1 MLEKIGH
8 IKNPL
13 TVIAMFAGIA
23 EVSGAAVLPFIDTS
37 IQERYVCFL
46 MGFPCL
52 LVALFFITLWCKH
65 FVLYAP
71 SDFKEDQNFMDAHF
85 KRGSSSL
92 PVGGVDLFPQDS
104 VTPALDEKAKGS
116 TSNGEACGEEELA
129 TGESKKDEAKKPGQ
143 NDITIE
149 GSYES
154 EPVVGSNV
162 AQKQKAES
170 FIIKKKFNLGFIARN
185 RVIRGLVHKL
195 GGNCQLNVEPK
206 QLPNIKF
213 DAVIESSV
221 ICVVSLVDVS
231 EDNLELGR
239 KINKKFS
246 DAKMFWQTLSSI
258 DKNRF
263 VFHLG
268 LMFAPGTTRITDTS
282 ISDLVSKRAEL
293 PFKTEVVL
301 YEYNSH
307 SLNSYPF

>member
-23 EVSGAAVLPFIDTS
+23 EVSGAVVLPFIDTS
-37 IQERYVCFL
+37 IQEQYVCFL

-52 LVALFFITLWCKH
+52 LVALFFITLWYKH

-92 PVGGVDLFPQDS
+92 PVGGVDIFPQNS
-104 VTPALDEKAKGS
+104 VTPALDEEIKDN

-129 TGESKKDEAKKPGQ
+129 TGESQAGEAKMTDP
-143 NDITIE
+143 NSITVE
-149 GSYES
+149 YSYES
-154 EPVVGSNV
+154 EPEIDSNV
-162 AQKQKAES
+162 VQKQKAEP
-170 FIIKKKFNLGFIARN
+170 FILKKNFDLGFIGRN
-185 RVIRGLVHKL
+185 RVIRGLAHKL

-221 ICVVSLVDVS
+221 ICVVSLVEISDG
-231 EDNLELGR
+231 DLGIGR
-239 KINKKFS
+239 KINQKYS
-246 DAKMFWQTLSSI
+246 DAKTFWGTLSGI
-258 DKNRF
+258 DRNRF

-268 LMFAPGTTRITDTS
+268 LMFGPGSTRITDSS
-282 ISDLVSKRAEL
+282 ISDLVRRRAGL

-301 YEYNSH
+301 YEYDSR
-307 SLNSYPF
+307 SLNTYPI

>member
-37 IQERYVCFL
+37 IQEQYVFFL

-85 KRGSSSL
+85 KRSSSSL
-92 PVGGVDLFPQDS
+92 PVGVVDFFPQDG
-104 VTPALDEKAKGS
+104 VTPPPDEETKDN
-116 TSNGEACGEEELA
+116 TSNGESCGQKESA
-129 TGESKKDEAKKPGQ
+129 TGESQKDETKKPDL
-143 NDITIE
+143 NDITVE
-149 GSYES
+149 CSYES
-154 EPVVGSNV
+154 EPVIDSNV
-162 AQKQKAES
+162 VQEQKAEP
-170 FIIKKKFNLGFIARN
+170 FTIKKTFSLGYIGKH
-185 RVIRGLVHKL
+185 RVIRGLAYKL
-195 GGNCQLNVEPK
+195 GGSCQVNVEPK

-221 ICVVSLVDVS
+221 ICVVGLVDVV
-231 EDNLELGR
+231 DGDLELER
-239 KINKKFS
+239 KINRKLS
-246 DAKMFWQTLSSI
+246 DAKKFWKTLSAI

-268 LMFAPGTTRITDTS
+268 LMFGPRSTRITDAS
-282 ISDLVSKRAEL
+282 ISDLVSGCAGL

-301 YEYNSH
+301 YEYDSG
-307 SLNSYPF
+307 SLNSYPI